1 MLSPISLNFYLN
13 KFGPRV
19 LFFLSFLFFTSI
31 TSNGQNS
38 TTRVEGTIFNDDS
51 NPLAFATIQV
61 RNLKITTTSDGQ
73 GRYSLRVPEGSHIL
87 TVSFVGYISQSKRI
101 NIGGQENK
109 TVDFYLQ
116 AEVKELKTV
125 EIYSDSRNKA
135 KEIMQKARARRE
147 LYNEAIQT
155 YTCSTYLKSG
165 LEHKPYI
172 SDKIKDNNI
181 EETDSGK
188 IEVTLKTKNQATE
201 NALLEYLSLTY
212 FKHPDKIRE
221 KFVAYNEHKFE
232 RSGFSR
238 GVSVGYSLNSK
249 EFGPPAEEN
258 NNPYLLY
265 KDLNSSLLN
274 FYSNLISFPAVSTK
288 PLMSPLAS
296 TSYLHY
302 KFDYEGISTRFEKPC
317 HIIKI
322 SPFSRTEAL
331 FEGTIYI
338 EDSSFALVY
347 VDLSI
352 HPASLN
358 FCNYFTLTQEYKAIE
373 PNTYLPI
380 QRGIN
385 YRIALGKDTLNGEV
399 LVNHFEYHINT
410 EIESKIFTG
419 EIKKFEISAFDKDS
433 NFWNS
438 YRPVPLKP
446 NEKLYINTQDS
457 LRNYYESPEY
467 LAKIDSQFNK
477 INIWNTLYGVGH
489 RNRLRGTEWYI
500 GGIFEQM
507 NFFGIG
513 GYRHKL
519 PGYFY
524 KTLSNKNKLEFRGFI
539 DYGFMNKDVKGKLG
553 IGYNYSRK
561 RFMRTFVEI
570 GDFYS
575 QINNFASI
583 QQAFSRSNYARNIT
597 FHITQRLEIVNGLY
611 AEFGFDYGDQ
621 SPINNLQLEKWS
633 GDLFGKIN
641 TPVEFERYIKSEFHL
656 RFSYSHKQ
664 QYYFKNNR
672 KVIVGSKYPKLV
684 VNYRKGIPSLFKSEV
699 NFDYLE
705 LNAYDNKK
713 IARWGTLRWD
723 AMVGNFYNSK
733 SLRLLE
739 HKYFRGSDPFFFS
752 DPLVSFQLLGPTL
765 NTNKDF
771 YKLSGIHHF
780 EGAITDKIPYFNR
793 LKLHLAGG
801 AGLLSIPSIQFH
813 HAEMFFGFERNFRIR
828 EQIFRIGAYAV
839 SAANSK
845 QDAYWTYKFGISFFD
860 PFSGRFDY

>member
-1 MLSPISLNFYLN
+1 MLSLKTPNFYWYKL
-13 KFGPRV
+13 GTHV
-19 LFFLSFLFFTSI
+19 LFLLCILFFSSATLHSQQTI
-31 TSNGQNS
+31 
-38 TTRVEGTIFNDDS
+38 RIDGTVFTADN

-61 RNLKITTTSDGQ
+61 RNLKISTTSDAQ
-73 GRYSLRVPEGSHIL
+73 GKYSLRVPEGTHLL
-87 TVSFVGYISQSKRI
+87 TVSYLGYISQSKRI
-101 NIGGQENK
+101 NTVGQDNK
-109 TVDFYLQ
+109 TVDFYMQ
-116 AEVKELKTV
+116 AEIKELKTV

-135 KEIMQKARARRE
+135 KEIMQKARAQRE
-147 LYNEAIQT
+147 NYNQAVMS
-155 YTCSTYLKSG
+155 YSCSTYLKSSI
-165 LEHKPYI
+165 EHRPFV
-172 SDKIKDNNI
+172 SDKIKDNVI
-181 EETDSGK
+181 EQKDSG
-188 IEVTLKTKNQATE
+188 EVEVKQKNQRLASE

-212 FKHPDKIRE
+212 FKQPDKIRE
-221 KFVAYNEHKFE
+221 KFIAYNEHKFE
-232 RSGFSR
+232 KSSFSR
-238 GVSVGYSLNSK
+238 GVSVDYSLNSR

-258 NNPYLLY
+258 NNPYMLF
-265 KDLNSSLLN
+265 KDMNSSGLN
-274 FYSNLISFPAVSTK
+274 FYSNLISFPAISTK
-288 PLMSPLAS
+288 PLMSPLAT

-317 HIIKI
+317 HIIKV

-347 VDLSI
+347 ADLSI
-352 HPASLN
+352 HPSNLN
-358 FCNYFTLTQEYKAIE
+358 FCNSFHLTQEYKQAE
-373 PNTYLPI
+373 PNKYLPT
-380 QRGIN
+380 QRGLQ
-385 YRIALGKDTLNGEV
+385 YQIALGKDTLLGEV
-399 LVNHFEYHINT
+399 SINHFEYRVNP
-410 EIESKIFTG
+410 EIEAKIFTG
-419 EIKKFEISAFDKDS
+419 EIKKFELSAFDKDT
-433 NFWNS
+433 NFWNT

-446 NEKLYINTQDS
+446 NEKVYINTQDS

-513 GYRHKL
+513 GYRHRL

-524 KTLSNKNKLEFRGFI
+524 KTLANKNRLEFRGFV
-539 DYGFMNKDVKGKLG
+539 DYGFTNKDVKGKLG

-561 RFMRTFVEI
+561 RFMRTFVEV

-575 QINNFASI
+575 QINNFASL

-597 FHITQRLEIVNGLY
+597 FHITQRLEIVNGLF

-664 QYYFKNNR
+664 LYYFKNNR
-672 KVIVGSKYPKLV
+672 KVIVGTKYPKLV

-705 LNAYDNKK
+705 LNVYDNKK

-813 HAEMFFGFERNFRIR
+813 HAEMFFGFERNFRIK

-839 SAANSK
+839 SAANTK

-860 PFSGRFDY
+860 PFTGKFDY